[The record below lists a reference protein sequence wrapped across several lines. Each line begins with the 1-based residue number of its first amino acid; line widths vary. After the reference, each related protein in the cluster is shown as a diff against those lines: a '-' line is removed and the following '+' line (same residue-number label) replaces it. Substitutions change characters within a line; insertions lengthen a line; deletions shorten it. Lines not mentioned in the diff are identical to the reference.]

1 MNTMIIIIA
10 LLAFTTTL
18 FLSLFFKKKEIT
30 KEGDL
35 QSEYKKRKKD
45 NNEIVDI
52 IECQNELESFQVNS
66 ALLFREKLIEET
78 KRKVVDAD
86 KHIRD
91 FDELFDKIEEI
102 STRLDY
108 VFKIEFIEE
117 LRKTIKNKKESLIY
131 FYKTK
136 EGLKITEKQENNVI
150 LKKILKTKEN
160 KKKIENI
167 KLKINKR
174 QIKENIYKLSDKE
187 IAKITNKI

>member
-18 FLSLFFKKKEIT
+18 FLSLSFKKKEIT